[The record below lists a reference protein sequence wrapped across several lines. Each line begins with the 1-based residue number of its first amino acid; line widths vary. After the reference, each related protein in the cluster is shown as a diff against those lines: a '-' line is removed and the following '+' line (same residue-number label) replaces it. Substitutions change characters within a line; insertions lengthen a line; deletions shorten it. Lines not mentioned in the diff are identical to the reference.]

1 MPSCCWK
8 HILNIVYIILEHL
21 ACFHH
26 VQDGDMEE
34 FEYKEVVAFHK
45 LFQADCLGFLNKEV
59 RVEDVNAVG
68 LPCNLNISI
77 G

>member
-1 MPSCCWK
+1 
-8 HILNIVYIILEHL
+8 
-21 ACFHH
+21 
-26 VQDGDMEE
+26 VQDGDREE

-45 LFQADCLGFLNKEV
+45 LFQAGCLGFLNKEV